1 MTKINR
7 NYNNLPP
14 SYFFLEVGKRVKAF
28 IKANPK
34 AEILKLGVGNTTEA
48 LTPAVVKSMSD
59 AVKKLSDRKTY
70 TGYGDE
76 QGDISLRQALAGYY
90 AKYGITLDP
99 QELFISDGAKPD
111 CANILSVF
119 DEKSVVAIADP
130 VYPVYRDSSIISG
143 KRIVYM
149 PCREE
154 NGFIPALPKGKVDL
168 IYICSP
174 NNPTGVVFTKKTLA
188 DFVAYALKKKAV
200 IIFDGA
206 YAEYIKDPS
215 LPHTIY
221 EIKGAKE
228 CAIEIN
234 SFSKWAGFTGVRL
247 GWSVVPMDLQAEGA
261 KKGQLNT
268 IWNRRQTT
276 MFNGASNIAQAGGLG
291 VLSANGQKE
300 SKALV
305 DYYMGNAKIIRE
317 GLLKLGLIAYGGE
330 NSPYIWLKTP
340 KNMSSWDFFEKLLN
354 EAHVASIPGSGFG
367 DLGEGYLRLS
377 AYGHREDIEKAVR
390 SIRQNL
396 KL

>member
-1 MTKINR
+1 MAKINK

-14 SYFFLEVGKRVKAF
+14 SYFFLEVGKKVSEF
-28 IKANPK
+28 VKANPK
-34 AEILKLGVGNTTEA
+34 AEILRLGVGNTTEA

-70 TGYGDE
+70 TGYTDE
-76 QGDISLRQALAGYY
+76 QGESSLRQALANYY
-90 AKYGITLDP
+90 AKYGVLLDP

-143 KRIVYM
+143 RKVVYM
-149 PCREE
+149 PCTEE
-154 NGFIPALPKGKVDL
+154 NGFIPSLPKAKVDL

-174 NNPTGVVFTKKTLA
+174 NNPTGAVFTKKTLA

-247 GWSVVPMDLQAEGA
+247 GWSVVPMDLKVQGVQ
-261 KKGQLNT
+261 KGKINA

-276 MFNGASNIAQAGGLG
+276 MFNGASNIAQAGGLA
-291 VLSANGQKE
+291 VLSPAGQRE
-300 SKALV
+300 CKALV
-305 DYYMGNAKIIRE
+305 DYYIGNAKIIRE
-317 GLLKLGLIAYGGE
+317 GLLKLGLKVYGGQ
-330 NSPYIWLKTP
+330 NSPYLWVKTP
-340 KNMSSWDFFEKLLN
+340 NNMSSWDFFDKVLQ
-354 EAHVASIPGSGFG
+354 EAHVVSIPGCGFG
-367 DLGEGYLRLS
+367 FLGEGYLRFS
-377 AYGHREDIEKAVR
+377 AYGYREDIQKAVI
-390 SIRQNL
+390 SLEQNL